1 MNITHK
7 DLIYFSHILLKNVTV
22 FIYLY
27 LRQMVRIKLGKR
39 EIFLFDQFSRVAQSS
54 PTINNHMDC
63 SRPGFPVHH
72 HLLALAQ
79 TYVHRVGDV
88 IQTSYPL

>member
-1 MNITHK
+1 
-7 DLIYFSHILLKNVTV
+7 
-22 FIYLY
+22 
-27 LRQMVRIKLGKR
+27 MVRIKLGKR

-79 TYVHRVGDV
+79 TYVHRVGDADANFSIV
-88 IQTSYPL
+88 AQSP